1 MELTASQSRV
11 LSFIEDHIDS
21 MGFPPTRSEIAKGL
35 GFSSAN
41 SSQCHL
47 IALQKL
53 GVISIFP
60 KVSRGIK
67 LTN

>member
-1 MELTASQSRV
+1 MELTESQSRV

-21 MGFPPTRSEIAKGL
+21 VGFPPTRLEIAKGL
-35 GFSSAN
+35 GFASSY

-47 IALQKL
+47 MALQEK
-53 GVISIFP
+53 GVISVSP
-60 KVSRGIK
+60 KVSRGIR

>member
-1 MELTASQSRV
+1 MDLTASQSRV
-11 LSFIEDHIDS
+11 LSFIKDHIDS

-35 GFSSAN
+35 GFSSNNA
-41 SSQCHL
+41 SQCHL
-47 IALQKL
+47 VALQKQ
-53 GVISIFP
+53 GVISLSP